1 MQTLK
6 PILLLEDDDLDA
18 MILARALRTLNVRNE
33 IIRAEDGEKGLS
45 YLLNDNSVRPY
56 LNLTRFKYA
65 ENEWPGVSEEG
76 KERS

>member
-33 IIRAEDGEKGLS
+33 IIRAEDGEKVLGCVGKLDLASSGPFSCRDLYGSLS
-45 YLLNDNSVRPY
+45 
-56 LNLTRFKYA
+56 A
-65 ENEWPGVSEEG
+65 PG
-76 KERS
+76 